1 MLLAII
7 LTGIAIAQDTK
18 ENADFKL
25 AVNLYNDTLYD
36 LAAEQFRQYVN
47 FYPNTQNGIEARFYL
62 GLAQTKLGKHE
73 DARITFQNF
82 ALAFPEHPKASDAWW
97 NVGESYVALKNTREA
112 ALAFERVKAFHPKS
126 KLAPSALL
134 KASEL
139 FEAGGEPETAKK
151 LLRTL
156 TQDYSSA
163 DVIHPARLKLARYSL
178 EEGQFELARIELK
191 KVVDGTKEPSLKAQ
205 AILQMAETLVLLGR
219 TEDAQSA
226 LQEIIKNFRTT
237 PSYHS
242 ALLALGKLQQELGS
256 STEAFATLK
265 TVADDSLKAAP
276 AVRQDALLEL
286 GDVHAGLSD
295 YAKALPYFER
305 AAMLRGTKTGEALY
319 KSGIAAEKTNNLPK
333 ASNYYSRAVNDT
345 SGRVSKR
352 AILVAAFRGAVT
364 AKSLFEAVKIAEGYR
379 LQFPNDPLLS
389 RVLFEA
395 GHVFLQLN
403 DPRAAIELFD
413 DVMTKHP
420 ADPYADD
427 AAFGFAIAQRQLE
440 LLAEAVIAYE
450 NLEVRYPAS
459 EYIAEA
465 RQRIRRIR
473 LFEMKNKEAGLEKL
487 ALLIGDVIAQKSK
500 GDLAFRLAEIYFHDL
515 RDYENA
521 ARQYSA
527 AIESDLD
534 EAKRPAAWYYRAK
547 SYGNLSWRDV
557 IDKNLK
563 RGVFMSRAMAAYDSL
578 LAKYPTNEYREDAVM
593 SLFELRIQSARQNA
607 SGLAQNVAEL
617 RKVSEELQKSLLSAK
632 SRDILQLQLGVDF
645 REAKSLEDAIGA
657 FTKVALKQGKLET
670 NPDAQFWFGKTL
682 LEMGEKDSATVVL
695 SGYAGQ
701 FPKHRF
707 TAEALSLLGR
717 TYTETGKLK
726 EAIAVYQILEES
738 FPTSR
743 FVYHLDRLRAD
754 AYFSGNDFVN
764 ALTYYSRHMKTL
776 RGEFFDLPEIET
788 EVLERLAIAAEKSGK
803 RLEAKRYYAAV
814 LQRNPS
820 PAQAAQVYY
829 SLGAIAREERNL
841 GLAAKYLQEANR
853 LAPSSTEQYNH
864 AALEAAELLF
874 KTEDYTTAIA
884 RFNEVAQRA
893 QGDSIQQYLQSRVI
907 VCYFRLDNLKEAERG
922 ATNFVKS
929 FAKGEEYAA
938 EFEYERGRYHL
949 RREELPQALKRF
961 ENVLSRYRRTP
972 IVPETMYWIARTY
985 EMDMKPQLAVQY
997 YDSVLSRFPM
1007 HEIVPRA
1014 QLSLGNVYYNLE
1026 QWDKSAR
1033 LYKTIVDSAHQ
1044 SPDLVQFATSNLIM
1058 SYKELTLFDAALDLT
1073 RKYID
1078 RYPEDPELINK
1089 KVDIGVLFQKLG
1101 YYDQS
1106 IFHLQSLLEGA
1117 DPDLEAEVRY
1127 YIGEGHHY
1135 KGEYQQAI
1143 LEFLKVPYLVTRRT
1157 KVDWIATSYYMAGQ
1171 SYEKMSKFD
1180 QAISMY
1186 KQIIGRAG
1194 IDQQFKIAAQKEID
1208 RVNLLVR
1215 SR

>member
-25 AVNLYNDTLYD
+25 AVNLYSDKLYD
-36 LAAEQFRQYVN
+36 LAAEQFRQFVN
-47 FYPNTQNGIEARFYL
+47 LYPNTQNGIEARFYL
-62 GLAQTKLGKHE
+62 GLAQSKLGKHD

-82 ALAFPEHPKASDAWW
+82 ALMFPEHPKASDAWW
-97 NVGESYVALKNTREA
+97 NVGEAYAAVKNTREA
-112 ALAFERVKAFHPKS
+112 ALAFERVKTFHPKS
-126 KLAPSALL
+126 RLAPAALL

-139 FEAGGEPETAKK
+139 FEAAGEPETAKK

-163 DVIHPARLKLARYSL
+163 DVVQPARLKLAQYFIG
-178 EEGQFELARIELK
+178 EGQLELARIELK
-191 KVVDGTKEPSLKAQ
+191 KVVDGTKEPELKAQ
-205 AILQMAETLVLLGR
+205 AILQMAEVLVLLGR
-219 TEDAQSA
+219 TEEAQSS
-226 LQEIIKNFRTT
+226 LQEIIKNFRATA
-237 PSYHS
+237 SYHP
-242 ALLALGKLQQELGS
+242 ALLAFGRVQKETGNS
-256 STEAFATLK
+256 PEAIATFK
-265 TVADDSLKAAP
+265 TVADDSAKATA

-286 GDVHAGLSD
+286 GDVYAALSD
-295 YAKALPYFER
+295 YTKALPYYER
-305 AAMLRGTKTGEALY
+305 AAILKGTKTGEALY
-319 KSGIAAEKTNNLPK
+319 KAGIAAEKTNSLPK
-333 ASNYYSRAVNDT
+333 ATSYYSRAADDST
-345 SGRVSKR
+345 GRVDKR
-352 AILVAAFRGAVT
+352 AVLVAAFRGAVIS
-364 AKSLFEAVKIAEGYR
+364 KSLFEAVKIAETYH
-379 LQFPNDPLLS
+379 QQYPNDPHLPRILY
-389 RVLFEA
+389 EA
-395 GHVFLQLN
+395 GNVLLQLK
-403 DPRAAIELFD
+403 DARKSLEFFD
-413 DVMTKHP
+413 EVMTRFPDHP
-420 ADPYADD
+420 VADD
-427 AAFGFAIAQRQLE
+427 ALFGFAIAQHQLE
-440 LLAEAVIAYE
+440 RLADAVAAYQ
-450 NLEVRYPAS
+450 NLEIRYPAS
-459 EYIAEA
+459 EYIVEA
-465 RQRIRRIR
+465 KQKIRRIQ
-473 LFEMKNKEAGLEKL
+473 LFEMKNREAGLEKL

-521 ARQYSA
+521 ARQYSV
-527 AIESDLD
+527 AIESDLE
-534 EAKRPAAWYYRAK
+534 EAKRPAAWYYRAR
-547 SYGNLSWRDV
+547 SYDYLAWRDLAE
-557 IDKNLK
+557 KNIK
-563 RGVFMSRAMAAYDSL
+563 RGTYATRALAAYDSL
-578 LAKYPTNEYREDAVM
+578 LSKYPANEFREEATS
-593 SLFELRIQSARQNA
+593 SLFMLKIQT
-607 SGLAQNVAEL
+607 AQNVAEL
-617 RKVSEELQKSLLSAK
+617 RKIAEDLQKVVLAPK
-632 SRDILQLQLGVDF
+632 SRDALQLELGTDF
-645 REAKSLEDAIGA
+645 REVKSLEDAISA
-657 FTKVALKQGKLET
+657 FMKVALKQEKIKP

-695 SGYAGQ
+695 SGYVGQ

-717 TYTETGKLK
+717 SYTETGKVK
-726 EAIAVYQILEES
+726 EAIAAYQLLEQS

-743 FVYHLDRLRAD
+743 FAHHLDRLRAD
-754 AYFSGNDFVN
+754 AYFSTNDFAN
-764 ALTYYSRHMKTL
+764 ALTYYARYVKTL
-776 RGEFFDLPEIET
+776 QGEFFELPEIEM
-788 EVLERLAIAAEKSGK
+788 EVLERLAVSAEKSGK

-820 PAQAAQVYY
+820 PAQAAQIYY

-841 GLAAKYLQEANR
+841 ELAARYLQEANR
-853 LAPSSTEQYNH
+853 LAPSSTEQYNR

-874 KTEDYTTAIA
+874 KTEDYTTSIA
-884 RFNEVAQRA
+884 RFSEVASRA

-907 VCYFRLDNLKEAERG
+907 VCYFRLDNLKEAERR

-929 FAKGEEYAA
+929 FSKGEEYAA

-961 ENVLSRYRRTP
+961 ENVLSRYRRTA
-972 IVPETMYWIARTY
+972 IVSETMYWVARTY
-985 EMDMKPQLAVQY
+985 EMDMKPQVAVQY
-997 YDSVLSRFPM
+997 YDSVLSRFPT
-1007 HEIVPRA
+1007 HVIVSRT

-1026 QWDKSAR
+1026 QWDKAAR
-1033 LYKTIVDSAHQ
+1033 LYKTIVDSAQ
-1044 SPDLVQFATSNLIM
+1044 RSPELVQFATSNLIM
-1058 SYKELTLFDAALDLT
+1058 AYKEMTLFDAALDLT

-1117 DPDLEAEVRY
+1117 DSDLEAEVRY
-1127 YIGEGHHY
+1127 YIGEAYYY

-1186 KQIIGRAG
+1186 KQIIARAG